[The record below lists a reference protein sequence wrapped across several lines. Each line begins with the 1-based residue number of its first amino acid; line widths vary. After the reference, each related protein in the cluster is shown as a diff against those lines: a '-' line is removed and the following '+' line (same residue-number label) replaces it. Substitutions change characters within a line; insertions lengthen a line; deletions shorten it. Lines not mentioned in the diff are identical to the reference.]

1 MRVGISQH
9 MRVLHIASGSGGG
22 ARLSAETLV
31 ETQNISSD
39 ISARLIPDHSK
50 RISSSIKSKF
60 FVFIINMT
68 GKAITFAQRL
78 VTRKPYGI
86 VSTFSISKIS
96 DKTIDSFGPDVI
108 HLHNWFNLLSLDQL
122 ERLLAKYPVL
132 INLHDQ
138 RLISGGCHLPM
149 DCLNYLQ
156 NCHPCKAVKF
166 GNKMVSNNHQ
176 QILRIFGKEPKF
188 SLVAPSKWGISPFL
202 NTSIGKNSIENL
214 VIPNIVEKNYFKI
227 QKNEYFSSE
236 ELQIL
241 FIASNINT
249 EIKGLDILLSAV
261 TNTMREARG
270 IQQIYLNVIGAGE
283 QKREDNV
290 NYLGV
295 VSNSELA
302 AEMLKYDLCV
312 VPSLVDNSPGTL
324 IQSILVGLPVLA
336 SNVGGIPEIMERCGL
351 KNRLFDPNPKSLSAA
366 IQKFIETPKKE
377 VISSAAKA
385 RKEMVIAFDP
395 ESIVSRYNSA
405 YRNLMNQAKEND

>member
-1 MRVGISQH
+1 

-22 ARLSAETLV
+22 ARLSAESLV

-39 ISARLIPDHSK
+39 IYARLMPDHSD
-50 RISSSIKSKF
+50 RISNNIKSKF
-60 FVFIINMT
+60 FVFIKNMT

-96 DKTIDSFGPDVI
+96 DKTIDSFRPDVI

-149 DCLNYLQ
+149 DCLNYLK

-188 SLVAPSKWGISPFL
+188 SLVAPSNWGISPFL

-214 VIPNIVEKNYFKI
+214 VIPNIIEGNYF
-227 QKNEYFSSE
+227 QKQKSHYSSLE
-236 ELQIL
+236 HLHIL

-249 EIKGLDILLSAV
+249 EIKGLSILLSAV
-261 TNTMREARG
+261 TNTLRDLNLT
-270 IQQIYLNVIGAGE
+270 QQIHINVIGDGE
-283 QKREDNV
+283 QKPDLNV
-290 NYLGV
+290 NYLGI
-295 VSNSELA
+295 VSNSKLA
-302 AEMLKYDLCV
+302 SEMLKYDLCV

-336 SNVGGIPEIMERCGL
+336 SNVGGIPEIMRRCGL
-351 KNRLFDPNPKSLSAA
+351 ENRLFDPNSQSLSLA
-366 IQKFIETPKKE
+366 IKNFMETPRDE
-377 VISSAAKA
+377 IISAAVKA
-385 RKEMVIAFDP
+385 RKELIMAYDP
-395 ESIVSRYNSA
+395 ESIVSRYGSA
-405 YRNLMNQAKEND
+405 YKNLINQEKDKG